1 MSERYISEIVINN
14 FRNYLTKKLD
24 FSNNINVIYGDNG
37 VGKTSILEAI
47 YFFEE
52 LKSFRKSDILD
63 IANSSGDINPFLQQ
77 DILFS
82 LYIKFF
88 NFDTNNSSSIVY
100 KKDGDSYK
108 KIVKINNDILK
119 KNSQLKDIFKIT
131 YLIPQMDQFFTDQS
145 SVRRK
150 FLDKTAS
157 LLFIDHYDAVK
168 KYEFFIKERLRI
180 LTGEN
185 VDKNWLNIVEK
196 KIVELGV
203 SIASIRNETINIMNN
218 IFSAYNLS
226 FPVGVLEID
235 GVVENMLHSK
245 KSIEVEGYYL
255 NMLLNNRVTDA
266 NLKKTNFGIHK
277 SDLIL
282 IHKDKNIKA
291 NLCSTGEQ
299 KLLLIALMFVR
310 CIFSKNINKGIS
322 ILLLDD
328 IVSHLDSKTRN
339 ILFSEIKNLNVQT
352 FITGIDVETFKNFN
366 DVNFISLK

>member
-1 MSERYISEIVINN
+1 MAERYISEIVINN
-14 FRNYLTKKLD
+14 FRNYLTKKLE
-24 FSNNINVIYGDNG
+24 FSNNVNIICGDNG

-52 LKSFRKSDILD
+52 LKSFRKSDVLELV
-63 IANSSGDINPFLQQ
+63 NSSGTVNPFLQQ

-88 NFDTNNSSSIVY
+88 NFNTNNSSSIVY
-100 KKDGDSYK
+100 KKDEDSYK
-108 KIVKINNDILK
+108 KTVKVNNDVLK

-157 LLFIDHYDAVK
+157 LLFIDHYETVK

-185 VDKNWLNIVEK
+185 IDKNWLNIVEK

-218 IFSAYNLS
+218 IFDAYKLS
-226 FPVGVLEID
+226 FPVGVLKID
-235 GVVENMLHSK
+235 GIVESMLCSK
-245 KSIEVEGYYL
+245 KSIDVEDYYL
-255 NMLLNNRVTDA
+255 NMLLNNRITDTSS
-266 NLKKTNFGIHK
+266 KKTCFGIHK
-277 SDLIL
+277 SDLVL
-282 IHKDKNIKA
+282 IHKSKNVKA
-291 NLCSTGEQ
+291 SLCSTGEQ

-310 CIFSKNINKGIS
+310 CIFSKNINKGIP

-328 IVSHLDSKTRN
+328 IISHLDSKIRN
-339 ILFSEIKNLNVQT
+339 TLFSEIKNLNVQT
-352 FITGIDVETFKNFN
+352 FITGIDIGSFENFRGA
-366 DVNFISLK
+366 NFISLK